1 MTTVITMNA
10 QGRLRL
16 PPAIRAALGVEGE
29 TLFDLEICDG
39 ALVLRPALDIPDD
52 IPTEDRWAYTPANA
66 AAIER
71 ALREE
76 GDRQMSETDLV
87 RFIEERVGGAG

>member
-16 PPAIRAALGVEGE
+16 PPAIREALGVEGE
-29 TLFDLEICDG
+29 TLFDLELCDG
-39 ALVLRPALDIPDD
+39 AVVLRPALDIPDD
-52 IPTEDRWAYTPANA
+52 IPAEDRWAYTPANM

-76 GDRQMSETDLV
+76 GGRQMSEADLV
-87 RFIEERVGGAG
+87 RVIEERAGGAG

>member
-16 PPAIRAALGVEGE
+16 PPSIREALGVEGE

-52 IPTEDRWAYTPANA
+52 IPAEDRWAYTPANLA
-66 AAIER
+66 AHER
-71 ALREE
+71 ALNQPLAQ
-76 GDRQMSETDLV
+76 DRQYSEADLI
-87 RFIEERVGGAG
+87 RLISGKDG